1 MTGGISFEMISHPLA
16 FEKMEE
22 QPLPEMGSG
31 FEIYH
36 SSAESRLS
44 IPTAPI
50 KRCVKTEGEHQDIE
64 NAKSVLM
71 NHQCSVCSKSFK
83 FASKL
88 ERHYLIH
95 TGQKPFTCS
104 VCGKGFRQSIHL
116 KKHQETHK
124 KWRPFKNSFQ
134 LMDFANREQS
144 FETKPY
150 QATQDGSQCSYAS
163 SSHVEL
169 CAISQKDDKD
179 EPEQPDFGDSKPTEQ
194 PGLNLNST
202 DSRNSPEWLLVD
214 RQSATKQILQEHQVN
229 SSFVTET
236 IPDTKKIHQCTV
248 CLKSFNSPYKLQR
261 HFLIHT
267 GQKPFQCS
275 ICGKTFR
282 QMVHLKLHSQTHSK
296 SNSPLHSFQNEV
308 FRNRNF
314 DNGDN
319 ELQFE
324 DNALNEIRVMSVEN
338 ECNSAQSYTTEEQH
352 LSNLHIPK
360 SASNVM
366 CESSHLDQMAFN
378 KSVTKCELPEKCLDS
393 EQKSQCLSANGEQK
407 RNHLCSVCLKCF
419 SSPSKLRRHYLIH
432 TDLRPFDCWECGK
445 TFRQLAHLKVHQET
459 HRNGRDFDNILQ
471 EEAFGETG
479 EFDDQDES
487 HSKHLLSNCDESFLV
502 PAQLCSPKEHK
513 PMSSYPPSQ
522 LNCSVNI
529 TPAHESNN
537 KSSNSEED
545 LTAPSPIHDLKTE
558 TKQLLNFT
566 ALDEKSVH
574 ENGYVR
580 NQCSICL
587 KSFKFAS
594 KLERH
599 YLIHTGLR
607 PFKCPICGVTFRQAA
622 HLKKHQAKHRKVDD
636 SNYVFLGQDSGTVQD
651 SALTDGHHRQHPSGD
666 TDNVQQRSFQPCE
679 ENALQ
684 QAKQLQLN
692 IVVKPEEPY
701 EHWHDNKD
709 EEAAD
714 TVAPEETISNNL
726 LQQTIDY
733 TKSEHQTLNRKLHQ
747 CAMCSKY
754 FTSPYKLQR
763 HFLIHTGQ
771 RPFDC
776 KACGKTFRQLE
787 HLKFHKRTHIRLEHL
802 QQEETNIDRDPST
815 PQQIRSGSL
824 TAETALNLDA
834 SLEQNPLEQSEL
846 EESQPP
852 EIDSDMNIANAQ
864 ENIFSS
870 SESFDQPET
879 RISISTESL
888 PEEHTLGS
896 DKIKNHRTHPCLMCL
911 KCFDCPSKLQR
922 HYLTH
927 TGQKPFRCFAC
938 GKEFRQAIHLKVHQR
953 THNKWRAFKS
963 AFQQQK
969 FLNANRL
976 SSQDQSQGNEKTSQ
990 SQPNHDNAPQSQ
1002 EDTNLVEFSKIAE
1015 HTIDEDAF
1023 TEEVYQANHTY
1034 ISENSDNA
1042 DVSRRVYQCSKC
1054 LKCFSAPSQLERHY
1068 LIHTGQRPFEC
1079 HICRR
1084 AFRQSSHLKAH
1095 YRTHRDIK
1103 TMKSNLQHRRLISLR
1118 RVADIKQNHTQK
1130 RPPLLHSVSNTAPA
1144 AFFSGAG
1151 KTHDGVQLTESS
1163 AHLES
1168 EKPILDNYVDLVTDT
1183 NGTPV
1188 QKKCLMQDQ
1197 TSLGHQNTGR
1207 TEGKNVKKRIHQCCL
1222 CHKSFDCPSKL
1233 QRHYLSHTGQ
1243 KPFECYVCE
1252 RKFRQLTHLKRHQ
1265 QSHNGLKKSIS
1276 QPLHHGDHSPQGH
1289 LSPSILS
1296 HASVS
1301 QDKKQKQH
1309 TDTLRSDVLKQE
1321 SYAVDGSGTPENKEV
1336 ESSFTADSLALNMQN
1351 HEAENGESVHDSKR
1365 IYQCTRCLKCFEAP
1379 SQQDRHHL
1387 IHTAQKPFMCYICSN
1402 SFRQPSHLKTHQH
1415 TLKKLRALKHSYES
1429 NVNQE
1434 HNQSAQGVSLYDD
1447 QFAVSSLSLVLQE
1460 QKLNL
1465 AEPAVPHNPPQSTMG
1480 EYSTCL
1486 SEEES
1491 CNMPQTNL
1499 PESSQGKG
1507 CQRKEYQC
1515 SVCPKSFNSPSKL
1528 KRHFLI
1534 HTGLKPFKCYMC
1546 EKSFRQLCHLQNHQH
1561 THSEWKFCDK
1571 TQSDFEKEHPC
1582 SLQNQSENHPPSE
1595 KLTYEIPWCASG
1607 AIQENIKGL
1616 EEQADCVSEPHGQ
1629 NTNQCLTV
1637 NGSLDPAQEAN
1648 DTVSDEILE
1657 ECATDSS
1664 AKVEDGL
1671 KQKEKKHKCS
1681 ECLKCFSSPSKL
1693 ERHYLIH
1700 AGEKPFE
1707 CSVCN
1712 KSFRQAAH
1720 LKVHQ
1725 RIHAKQFGGSDSLQQ
1740 EVTNNDFSEDHQ
1752 GQNMHQSWQLEADS
1766 KTCPQYN
1773 TNQVAVERSGDDLP
1787 ELDTASESDYT
1798 NGYWSSSSP
1807 SGLFKC
1813 MECNRYFGTERKLQ
1827 VHKCTFKNQTQ
1838 AKSTSRSLY
1847 QCAICF
1853 KSFDSPSKLKRHY
1866 VIHTGQR
1873 PFECSVCRKTFTQSC
1888 HLKTHQLTHFK

>member
-1 MTGGISFEMISHPLA
+1 
-16 FEKMEE
+16 
-22 QPLPEMGSG
+22 
-31 FEIYH
+31 
-36 SSAESRLS
+36 
-44 IPTAPI
+44 
-50 KRCVKTEGEHQDIE
+50 
-64 NAKSVLM
+64 
-71 NHQCSVCSKSFK
+71 
-83 FASKL
+83 
-88 ERHYLIH
+88 
-95 TGQKPFTCS
+95 
-104 VCGKGFRQSIHL
+104 
-116 KKHQETHK
+116 
-124 KWRPFKNSFQ
+124 
-134 LMDFANREQS
+134 
-144 FETKPY
+144 
-150 QATQDGSQCSYAS
+150 
-163 SSHVEL
+163 
-169 CAISQKDDKD
+169 
-179 EPEQPDFGDSKPTEQ
+179 
-194 PGLNLNST
+194 
-202 DSRNSPEWLLVD
+202 
-214 RQSATKQILQEHQVN
+214 SATKQILQEHQVN

-296 SNSPLHSFQNEV
+296 
-308 FRNRNF
+308 
-314 DNGDN
+314 
-319 ELQFE
+319 
-324 DNALNEIRVMSVEN
+324 
-338 ECNSAQSYTTEEQH
+338 
-352 LSNLHIPK
+352 
-360 SASNVM
+360 
-366 CESSHLDQMAFN
+366 
-378 KSVTKCELPEKCLDS
+378 
-393 EQKSQCLSANGEQK
+393 
-407 RNHLCSVCLKCF
+407 
-419 SSPSKLRRHYLIH
+419 
-432 TDLRPFDCWECGK
+432 PFDCWECGK

-502 PAQLCSPKEHK
+502 PAQL
-513 PMSSYPPSQ
+513 
-522 LNCSVNI
+522 
-529 TPAHESNN
+529 
-537 KSSNSEED
+537 
-545 LTAPSPIHDLKTE
+545 
-558 TKQLLNFT
+558 
-566 ALDEKSVH
+566 
-574 ENGYVR
+574 
-580 NQCSICL
+580 
-587 KSFKFAS
+587 
-594 KLERH
+594 
-599 YLIHTGLR
+599 
-607 PFKCPICGVTFRQAA
+607 
-622 HLKKHQAKHRKVDD
+622 
-636 SNYVFLGQDSGTVQD
+636 
-651 SALTDGHHRQHPSGD
+651 
-666 TDNVQQRSFQPCE
+666 
-679 ENALQ
+679 
-684 QAKQLQLN
+684 
-692 IVVKPEEPY
+692 
-701 EHWHDNKD
+701 
-709 EEAAD
+709 
-714 TVAPEETISNNL
+714 
-726 LQQTIDY
+726 
-733 TKSEHQTLNRKLHQ
+733 KLHQ

-787 HLKFHKRTHIRLEHL
+787 HLKL
-802 QQEETNIDRDPST
+802 
-815 PQQIRSGSL
+815 
-824 TAETALNLDA
+824 
-834 SLEQNPLEQSEL
+834 
-846 EESQPP
+846 
-852 EIDSDMNIANAQ
+852 
-864 ENIFSS
+864 
-870 SESFDQPET
+870 
-879 RISISTESL
+879 
-888 PEEHTLGS
+888 
-896 DKIKNHRTHPCLMCL
+896 
-911 KCFDCPSKLQR
+911 

-1002 EDTNLVEFSKIAE
+1002 EDTNLVEF
-1015 HTIDEDAF
+1015 
-1023 TEEVYQANHTY
+1023 
-1034 ISENSDNA
+1034 
-1042 DVSRRVYQCSKC
+1042 RRVYQCSKC
-1054 LKCFSAPSQLERHY
+1054 LKCFSAPSQLERH
-1068 LIHTGQRPFEC
+1068 
-1079 HICRR
+1079 
-1084 AFRQSSHLKAH
+1084 
-1095 YRTHRDIK
+1095 
-1103 TMKSNLQHRRLISLR
+1103 
-1118 RVADIKQNHTQK
+1118 
-1130 RPPLLHSVSNTAPA
+1130 
-1144 AFFSGAG
+1144 
-1151 KTHDGVQLTESS
+1151 
-1163 AHLES
+1163 
-1168 EKPILDNYVDLVTDT
+1168 
-1183 NGTPV
+1183 
-1188 QKKCLMQDQ
+1188 
-1197 TSLGHQNTGR
+1197 
-1207 TEGKNVKKRIHQCCL
+1207 CCL

-1265 QSHNGLKKSIS
+1265 QSHNGLKKSIR
-1276 QPLHHGDHSPQGH
+1276 H

-1309 TDTLRSDVLKQE
+1309 TDTLR
-1321 SYAVDGSGTPENKEV
+1321 
-1336 ESSFTADSLALNMQN
+1336 
-1351 HEAENGESVHDSKR
+1351 
-1365 IYQCTRCLKCFEAP
+1365 
-1379 SQQDRHHL
+1379 
-1387 IHTAQKPFMCYICSN
+1387 
-1402 SFRQPSHLKTHQH
+1402 QPSHLKTHQH
-1415 TLKKLRALKHSYES
+1415 TLKKLRALKHSYE
-1429 NVNQE
+1429 
-1434 HNQSAQGVSLYDD
+1434 
-1447 QFAVSSLSLVLQE
+1447 
-1460 QKLNL
+1460 K
-1465 AEPAVPHNPPQSTMG
+1465 
-1480 EYSTCL
+1480 
-1486 SEEES
+1486 
-1491 CNMPQTNL
+1491 
-1499 PESSQGKG
+1499 
-1507 CQRKEYQC
+1507 
-1515 SVCPKSFNSPSKL
+1515 
-1528 KRHFLI
+1528 
-1534 HTGLKPFKCYMC
+1534 
-1546 EKSFRQLCHLQNHQH
+1546 
-1561 THSEWKFCDK
+1561 
-1571 TQSDFEKEHPC
+1571 
-1582 SLQNQSENHPPSE
+1582 
-1595 KLTYEIPWCASG
+1595 
-1607 AIQENIKGL
+1607 
-1616 EEQADCVSEPHGQ
+1616 PHGQ

-1807 SGLFKC
+1807 SGLFK
-1813 MECNRYFGTERKLQ
+1813 TERKLQ

>member
-1 MTGGISFEMISHPLA
+1 
-16 FEKMEE
+16 
-22 QPLPEMGSG
+22 
-31 FEIYH
+31 
-36 SSAESRLS
+36 
-44 IPTAPI
+44 
-50 KRCVKTEGEHQDIE
+50 
-64 NAKSVLM
+64 
-71 NHQCSVCSKSFK
+71 
-83 FASKL
+83 
-88 ERHYLIH
+88 
-95 TGQKPFTCS
+95 
-104 VCGKGFRQSIHL
+104 
-116 KKHQETHK
+116 
-124 KWRPFKNSFQ
+124 
-134 LMDFANREQS
+134 
-144 FETKPY
+144 
-150 QATQDGSQCSYAS
+150 
-163 SSHVEL
+163 
-169 CAISQKDDKD
+169 
-179 EPEQPDFGDSKPTEQ
+179 
-194 PGLNLNST
+194 
-202 DSRNSPEWLLVD
+202 
-214 RQSATKQILQEHQVN
+214 
-229 SSFVTET
+229 
-236 IPDTKKIHQCTV
+236 
-248 CLKSFNSPYKLQR
+248 
-261 HFLIHT
+261 
-267 GQKPFQCS
+267 
-275 ICGKTFR
+275 
-282 QMVHLKLHSQTHSK
+282 
-296 SNSPLHSFQNEV
+296 
-308 FRNRNF
+308 
-314 DNGDN
+314 
-319 ELQFE
+319 
-324 DNALNEIRVMSVEN
+324 
-338 ECNSAQSYTTEEQH
+338 
-352 LSNLHIPK
+352 
-360 SASNVM
+360 
-366 CESSHLDQMAFN
+366 
-378 KSVTKCELPEKCLDS
+378 LPEKCLDS

-459 HRNGRDFDNILQ
+459 HRNG
-471 EEAFGETG
+471 
-479 EFDDQDES
+479 
-487 HSKHLLSNCDESFLV
+487 
-502 PAQLCSPKEHK
+502 
-513 PMSSYPPSQ
+513 
-522 LNCSVNI
+522 
-529 TPAHESNN
+529 
-537 KSSNSEED
+537 
-545 LTAPSPIHDLKTE
+545 
-558 TKQLLNFT
+558 
-566 ALDEKSVH
+566 
-574 ENGYVR
+574 
-580 NQCSICL
+580 
-587 KSFKFAS
+587 
-594 KLERH
+594 
-599 YLIHTGLR
+599 LR

-622 HLKKHQAKHRKVDD
+622 HLKKHQAKHRK
-636 SNYVFLGQDSGTVQD
+636 
-651 SALTDGHHRQHPSGD
+651 
-666 TDNVQQRSFQPCE
+666 PCE

-714 TVAPEETISNNL
+714 TVAPEETIS
-726 LQQTIDY
+726 
-733 TKSEHQTLNRKLHQ
+733 K
-747 CAMCSKY
+747 
-754 FTSPYKLQR
+754 
-763 HFLIHTGQ
+763 
-771 RPFDC
+771 
-776 KACGKTFRQLE
+776 
-787 HLKFHKRTHIRLEHL
+787 
-802 QQEETNIDRDPST
+802 
-815 PQQIRSGSL
+815 
-824 TAETALNLDA
+824 
-834 SLEQNPLEQSEL
+834 
-846 EESQPP
+846 
-852 EIDSDMNIANAQ
+852 
-864 ENIFSS
+864 
-870 SESFDQPET
+870 
-879 RISISTESL
+879 SL

-953 THNKWRAFKS
+953 THNKWRAFK
-963 AFQQQK
+963 
-969 FLNANRL
+969 
-976 SSQDQSQGNEKTSQ
+976 
-990 SQPNHDNAPQSQ
+990 
-1002 EDTNLVEFSKIAE
+1002 
-1015 HTIDEDAF
+1015 
-1023 TEEVYQANHTY
+1023 
-1034 ISENSDNA
+1034 
-1042 DVSRRVYQCSKC
+1042 
-1054 LKCFSAPSQLERHY
+1054 
-1068 LIHTGQRPFEC
+1068 
-1079 HICRR
+1079 
-1084 AFRQSSHLKAH
+1084 
-1095 YRTHRDIK
+1095 
-1103 TMKSNLQHRRLISLR
+1103 
-1118 RVADIKQNHTQK
+1118 
-1130 RPPLLHSVSNTAPA
+1130 
-1144 AFFSGAG
+1144 
-1151 KTHDGVQLTESS
+1151 
-1163 AHLES
+1163 
-1168 EKPILDNYVDLVTDT
+1168 
-1183 NGTPV
+1183 
-1188 QKKCLMQDQ
+1188 
-1197 TSLGHQNTGR
+1197 
-1207 TEGKNVKKRIHQCCL
+1207 CCL

-1252 RKFRQLTHLKRHQ
+1252 
-1265 QSHNGLKKSIS
+1265 
-1276 QPLHHGDHSPQGH
+1276 
-1289 LSPSILS
+1289 SILS

-1309 TDTLRSDVLKQE
+1309 TDTLRSDVLK
-1321 SYAVDGSGTPENKEV
+1321 
-1336 ESSFTADSLALNMQN
+1336 QN

-1379 SQQDRHHL
+1379 SQQDRHH
-1387 IHTAQKPFMCYICSN
+1387 
-1402 SFRQPSHLKTHQH
+1402 
-1415 TLKKLRALKHSYES
+1415 
-1429 NVNQE
+1429 
-1434 HNQSAQGVSLYDD
+1434 
-1447 QFAVSSLSLVLQE
+1447 
-1460 QKLNL
+1460 
-1465 AEPAVPHNPPQSTMG
+1465 
-1480 EYSTCL
+1480 
-1486 SEEES
+1486 
-1491 CNMPQTNL
+1491 
-1499 PESSQGKG
+1499 
-1507 CQRKEYQC
+1507 C

-1807 SGLFKC
+1807 SGLFK
-1813 MECNRYFGTERKLQ
+1813 TERKLQ